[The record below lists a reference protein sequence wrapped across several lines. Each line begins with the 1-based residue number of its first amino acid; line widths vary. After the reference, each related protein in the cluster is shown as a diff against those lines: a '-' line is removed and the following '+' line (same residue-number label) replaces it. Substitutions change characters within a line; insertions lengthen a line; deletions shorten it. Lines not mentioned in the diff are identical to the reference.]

1 MPRKKILIIIN
12 PISGKGKKD
21 GLSILFQKYLNN
33 DVFEKEIVVTQ
44 YPGHAT
50 QLAAEAVRNKSD
62 FVVVAGGDG
71 SVNETA
77 KALVNTN
84 VALGIVPKGSGN
96 GLANHLKIPSS
107 TKKAIS
113 IISRMKT
120 DKIDAYTINGKYGF
134 NLSGIGFD
142 ARIAYLFNKSD
153 QRGFWTYLRMILKE
167 YFRYCPK
174 EYNIKTTDRAYK
186 TTSLLVSF
194 ANSNQFGNH
203 ARIAPRASL
212 KDGKLDVVMLK
223 KVSPFM
229 APFMGIA
236 MLSGIIHF
244 FPFVNYLRFSEFKA
258 EVPANDFLHIDG
270 DPAECPEELHVKVNP
285 LSLKVIVP

>member
-12 PISGKGKKD
+12 PMSGRQKKD
-21 GLSILFQKYLNN
+21 GLSILFQKHLDKNN
-33 DVFEKEIVVTQ
+33 FDKEIVFTQ

-50 QLAAEAVRNKSD
+50 QLAADAVKNKTD
-62 FVVVAGGDG
+62 IVVVAGGDG

-107 TKKAIS
+107 TKRSVK

-120 DKIDAYTINGKYGF
+120 DVIDSYMINGKYGF
-134 NLSGIGFD
+134 NLSGVGFD
-142 ARIAYLFNKSD
+142 ARVAYLFNKND

-174 EYNIKTTDRAYK
+174 EYTIKSSDGSYK
-186 TTSLLVSF
+186 TISLLVSF

-212 KDGKLDVVMLK
+212 KDGKLDIVMLK
-223 KVSPFM
+223 KVSPII

-236 MLSGIIHF
+236 MLLGIIHF
-244 FPFVNYLRFSEFKA
+244 FPFVKYLRCSECKV
-258 EVPANDFLHIDG
+258 EVAPDDFLHIDG
-270 DPAECPEELHVKVNP
+270 DPAECPEELHVKASP